1 MEINYN
7 FSIVRVIK
15 EGGYFIIFILNR
27 ECFCIREKIL
37 WNEFDVLICVF
48 FESQSCVVEIYF
60 DYVIKVNIQYFIMI
74 CRVFNMGFIMLK
86 KYDLNL
92 YNILILY

>member
-48 FESQSCVVEIYF
+48 FES
-60 DYVIKVNIQYFIMI
+60 
-74 CRVFNMGFIMLK
+74 
-86 KYDLNL
+86 
-92 YNILILY
+92 

>member
-27 ECFCIREKIL
+27 ECFYIREKIL

-48 FESQSCVVEIYF
+48 FES
-60 DYVIKVNIQYFIMI
+60 
-74 CRVFNMGFIMLK
+74 
-86 KYDLNL
+86 
-92 YNILILY
+92 